1 MLFLVT
7 NFIATAE
14 QAQGTCPEVREPR
27 CAPRGSAAAAP
38 RLGRARSQPREQE
51 GWRFVPD
58 KPGSP
63 HLVAPQI
70 SLAHPLVLCHSC
82 MNQDR
87 CPGSP
92 AITTRGDQKDT
103 GHGLWG
109 LTSSLG
115 VSRVTLGHLCRL
127 RAACGPALGRPS
139 CAAPVPVPLCHVAAS
154 VPHPQ
159 SAPLVPMSL
168 LVPCVFLGS

>member
-14 QAQGTCPEVREPR
+14 QSQGTCPEVSEPR
-27 CAPRGSAAAAP
+27 CAPRRSPAAAP
-38 RLGRARSQPREQE
+38 RLGRARSQPREWE
-51 GWRFVPD
+51 GWRFVRH

-63 HLVAPQI
+63 HLLAPQI
-70 SLAHPLVLCHSC
+70 SLAHPRVLCHSC
-82 MNQDR
+82 MNQDTG
-87 CPGSP
+87 PGSP
-92 AITTRGDQKDT
+92 ARTARGDQKDM

-115 VSRVTLGHLCRL
+115 VSRVTLGHLCR
-127 RAACGPALGRPS
+127 AACGPALGRPS
-139 CAAPVPVPLCHVAAS
+139 CAAPMPVPFCSVAAPAPCPQPVPL
-154 VPHPQ
+154 VP
-159 SAPLVPMSL
+159 VSL